1 MEKKRYCDSSNP
13 LFTKPLKIL
22 LMKID
27 FLKELNEKQREAVKS
42 TDGPLLII
50 AGPGSGKTKT
60 LVARTL
66 YLISEKNIPPEN
78 IMIATFTEKAAKEL
92 ITRVSDGLIQA
103 DIRVNLNEMYI
114 GTLHSIFLRM
124 LEENNE
130 FTRLKKSYRL
140 LDEFDQR
147 YFVYKKLG
155 NYLKLDEIE
164 SILSRE
170 QESKWSKSE
179 TLVNWIN
186 KVSEEMLNVE
196 ELLSSKDAR
205 IKTLGSCYQKY
216 MEDLNEENALDFS
229 TIQSETFDLLDKH
242 PQVLRKLQDQIK
254 NIMVDEYQDTNTI
267 QEMIL
272 LKLAEKHRNICVV
285 GDDDQG
291 LYRFRGATIRNILE
305 FPTNFK
311 RGECYQIRLETN
323 YRSHPGIINFY
334 TQWMDNMPVGWK
346 EDGKNFRF
354 AKEIQPPKGKKFSDH
369 PAVIKVAG
377 TDGKEKWSDEVIA
390 FLNTLKRKNILKDY
404 NQATFLFK
412 SVKNEKVTNL
422 ANSLE
427 EYGIPVFSPR
437 SAMFFDRDE
446 IQLLLGAFIFMFPL
460 YPEIRQWAAGVHL
473 DVWDYY
479 DNCFGKFAEEL
490 RKPENRE
497 LHKWVVK
504 KARQHNPLSGNT
516 DYAFS
521 GLFYQLLQFPLFRNY
536 FDLDLRAG
544 ATDTRPLYNMS
555 LFSQLLTKFEYLERI
570 PNVLTPDKLERHL
583 TTLFNQYFKFL
594 IDGGIGEYE
603 DFDEYAP
610 SGCVSFMTI
619 HQSKGLE
626 FPVVFVDSLNLV
638 PRKQYT
644 EIDELLQDKYYRK
657 PPFEPLNKT
666 KHYDFWRLYYTA
678 FSRAQN
684 LLVLT
689 CQEHDGK
696 GLSRC
701 PSSYFKG
708 SYESLIEW
716 RSKKINFDNLVL
728 EKVKDINIKKEYSF
742 TSHILLFENCA
753 VQYKYYKELEFA
765 PVRQGA
771 ILFGTIIHQTIEDI
785 HKHAIRGESNKIN
798 PDNISTWFE
807 QNYTAL
813 SKSERTF
820 LAPVTKA
827 AALRQVL
834 NYVDRHKDHWDLI
847 KEAEVDVS
855 LVKDDY
861 ILKGTVD
868 VIKGRDDT
876 VEIIDFKAEDKP
888 DINQDS
894 EKLQRYRRQL
904 EIYAHLVEERIGC
917 RVSKM
922 HLYYTKEE
930 NGNPYVTFGKR
941 NVSIDKTIKE
951 FDNVVSRIENKDF
964 SMKMR
969 PTKSCKDCDM
979 RFYCD
984 SK

>member
-1 MEKKRYCDSSNP
+1 MN
-13 LFTKPLKIL
+13 
-22 LMKID
+22 
-27 FLKELNEKQREAVKS
+27 LKELNKSQQEAVKY
-42 TDGPLLII
+42 TEGPLLII

-60 LVARTL
+60 LVARAL
-66 YLISEKNIPPEN
+66 YLIAEKNIPPES
-78 IMIATFTEKAAKEL
+78 IMVATFTEKAAKEL
-92 ITRVSDGLIQA
+92 VTRVSDGLIQA

-140 LDEFDQR
+140 LDEFDQQ
-147 YFVYKKLG
+147 YFVYKKLS
-155 NYLKLDEIE
+155 NYLKLDGIE
-164 SILSRE
+164 SILTRE
-170 QESKWSKSE
+170 QESRWSKAE

-186 KVSEEMLNVE
+186 KVSEEMLNVKD
-196 ELLSSKDAR
+196 LLSSEHPR
-205 IKTLGSCYQKY
+205 IRALGECYKKY
-216 MEDLNEENALDFS
+216 MEDLNEENTLDFS
-229 TIQSETFDLLDKH
+229 TIQSETFDLIDKH
-242 PQVLRKLQDQIK
+242 PHVLKELQEQIK
-254 NIMVDEYQDTNTI
+254 YIMVDEYQDTNTI

-272 LKLAEKHRNICVV
+272 LNLAKKHTNICVV

-305 FPTNFK
+305 FPANFK
-311 RGECYQIRLETN
+311 KGQCQQIRLETN
-323 YRSHPGIINFY
+323 YRSHPGIISFY
-334 TQWMDNMPVGWK
+334 TQWMDNMSGGWK
-346 EDGKNFRF
+346 ENGKNFRF
-354 AKEIQPPKGKKFSDH
+354 EKKIRPPEGKKFSDY
-369 PAVIKVAG
+369 PSVIKVAG
-377 TDGKEKWSDEVIA
+377 TEGEENWSDEVIT
-390 FLNTLKRKNILKDY
+390 FLKTLKKRNILTDY
-404 NQATFLFK
+404 NQAAFLFK
-412 SVKNEKVTNL
+412 SVKNEKVTSL
-422 ANSLE
+422 ATVLE
-427 EYGIPVFSPR
+427 NNGIPVFSPR
-437 SAMFFDRDE
+437 SAMFFDRNE
-446 IQLLLGAFIFMFPL
+446 IQLLIGAFIFMFPQ
-460 YPEIRQWAAGVHL
+460 YPKIRQWADGVQI

-479 DNCFGKFAEEL
+479 DACFGKFAEEL
-490 RKPENRE
+490 RKDVNKE
-497 LHKWVVK
+497 LKKWAAK
-504 KARQHNPLSGNT
+504 KARIHYPLTENT

-536 FDLDLRAG
+536 FDLDLKAG
-544 ATDTRPLYNMS
+544 ANDTRPLYNMS

-570 PNVLTPDKLERHL
+570 PNVLTPDKLDRYL

-603 DFDEYAP
+603 DFDGYAP

-626 FPVVFVDSLNLV
+626 FPIVFVGSLNLV

-644 EIDELLQDKYYRK
+644 EIDELLQDRYYRK
-657 PPFEPLNKT
+657 PPFEPIDKT
-666 KHYDFWRLYYTA
+666 KYYDFWRLYYTA

-689 CQEHDGK
+689 CQENEGK

-701 PSSYFKG
+701 PSSYFKE
-708 SYESLIEW
+708 SYESLINW
-716 RSKKINFDNLVL
+716 RSKNFKLSSLVL

-753 VQYKYYKELEFA
+753 IQYKYYKELDFA

-785 HKHAIRGESNKIN
+785 HKHAIRGESTKITA
-798 PDNISTWFE
+798 DNITTWFE

-820 LAPVTKA
+820 LAPNTRA

-834 NYVDRHKDHWDLI
+834 NYVDRHKNDWDMI
-847 KEAEVDVS
+847 REAEVDVS

-868 VIKGRDDT
+868 VIKGRNDT

-888 DINQDS
+888 DVNVDA
-894 EKLQRYRRQL
+894 EKLHRYRRQL
-904 EIYAHLVEERIGC
+904 EIYAHLIEERIGSK
-917 RVSKM
+917 VSKM

-930 NGNPYVTFGKR
+930 NGNPYITFEKR
-941 NVSIDKTIKE
+941 NVSVDKTIKE
-951 FDNVVSRIENKDF
+951 FDNVVSRIEKKDF
-964 SMKMR
+964 DMNTR
-969 PTKSCKDCDM
+969 PVKICKDCDM

>member
-1 MEKKRYCDSSNP
+1 MNFKVLNSSQ
-13 LFTKPLKIL
+13 L
-22 LMKID
+22 
-27 FLKELNEKQREAVKS
+27 EAVV
-42 TDGPLLII
+42 TTEGPLMII
-50 AGPGSGKTKT
+50 AGPGSGKTRT

-66 YLISEKNIPPEN
+66 YLISKKNIQPEN

-103 DIRVNLNEMYI
+103 NIRVNLNEMYI

-140 LDEFDQR
+140 LDEFDQQ

-155 NYLKLDEIE
+155 NYLKLDEID
-164 SILSRE
+164 SILTRD
-170 QESKWSKSE
+170 QESRWSKAE

-186 KVSEEMLNVE
+186 KVSEEMLNVKN
-196 ELLSSKDAR
+196 LLSSKDPR
-205 IKTLGSCYQKY
+205 IKALGGCYQKY
-216 MEDLNEENALDFS
+216 MEDLDEENALDFS
-229 TIQSETFDLLDKH
+229 TIQSETFNLIDNH
-242 PQVLRKLQDQIK
+242 PRVLKKLQEQIK
-254 NIMVDEYQDTNTI
+254 YIMVDEYQDTNTI

-272 LKLAEKHRNICVV
+272 LKLANKHKNICVV

-305 FPTNFK
+305 FPANFK
-311 RGECYQIRLETN
+311 KGQCQQKRLETN

-334 TQWMDNMPVGWK
+334 TQWMDNMSVGWK
-346 EDGKNFRF
+346 ENDKTFRF
-354 AKEIQPPKGKKFSDH
+354 EKKIRPPKGKKFSDYSS
-369 PAVIKVAG
+369 VIKVSG
-377 TDGKEKWSDEVIA
+377 TEGNENWSNEVIT
-390 FLNTLKRKNILKDY
+390 FLKTLKKRNILTDY
-404 NQATFLFK
+404 NQAAFLFK
-412 SVKNEKVTNL
+412 SVKNEKVTAL
-422 ANSLE
+422 ATALE
-427 EYGIPVFSPR
+427 ESGIPVFSPR
-437 SAMFFDRDE
+437 SAMFFDRIE
-446 IQLLLGAFIFMFPL
+446 IQLLIGAFIFIFPQ
-460 YPEIRQWAAGVHL
+460 YPAIRQWADGVHL

-479 DNCFGKFAEEL
+479 DTCYGKFAEEL
-490 RKPENRE
+490 RKAENKE
-497 LHKWVVK
+497 LRKWAAK
-504 KARQHNPLSGNT
+504 KARLHHPLTDNT

-536 FDLDLRAG
+536 FDLDLTAG
-544 ATDTRPLYNMS
+544 ASDTRPLYNMS

-570 PNVLTPDKLERHL
+570 PNVLTPDKLDRYL

-594 IDGGIGEYE
+594 FDGGIGEYE

-626 FPVVFVDSLNLV
+626 FPIVFVGSLNLV

-657 PPFEPLNKT
+657 PPFEPLDKT
-666 KHYDFWRLYYTA
+666 KHYDFRRLYYTA

-701 PSSYFKG
+701 PSSYFKE
-708 SYESLIEW
+708 SYDGLINW
-716 RSKKINFDNLVL
+716 RSKKVNLDNLVL
-728 EKVKDINIKKEYSF
+728 ERIKDINIKKEYSF

-753 VQYKYYKELEFA
+753 VQYKYYKELDFA

-785 HKHAIRGESNKIN
+785 HKHAIRGESNKITT
-798 PDNISTWFE
+798 DNITTWFE

-820 LAPVTKA
+820 LAPNTRA

-834 NYVDRHKDHWDLI
+834 SYVDRHKNEWGTI
-847 KEAEVDVS
+847 REAEVDVS

-888 DINQDS
+888 DVNLDT

-904 EIYAHLVEERIGC
+904 EIYAHLVEERIGSK
-917 RVSKM
+917 VSKM

-930 NGNPYVTFGKR
+930 NGNPYITFEKR
-941 NVSIDKTIKE
+941 NVSVDKTIKE
-951 FDNVVSRIENKDF
+951 FDNVVSRIEKKDF
-964 SMKMR
+964 AMNTR
-969 PTKSCKDCDM
+969 PVKICKDCDM